1 MMKKIIVFMLIVFIN
16 VQPSHAVENGEK
28 EKGLSR
34 TVALFVGVEYPGCSG
49 FLYEPRIV
57 LTAAHCTVNQYPVTH
72 VGIPNNPTG
81 LKAEKVSVENI
92 LYPDNYNKNMQ
103 YENDFAVLILSKPI
117 LVQGTVNLLT
127 EEIKNKIENMNI
139 QVKIS
144 GYGEQNSGG
153 TTRET
158 IRDAHYMYGTLA
170 EISYEVKVLNN
181 ATGSVCSGDSGGP
194 NTITYNNQ
202 EIYIGATSHGWNQ
215 PNCGRWGGG
224 GQRVL
229 IFDPVYKHINL
240 IEKAKSIVGPSM
252 PIIQE
257 TKTSKVV
264 SSIIKKK
271 CIKLKNG
278 KCKK

>member
-16 VQPSHAVENGEK
+16 VQPSYAVENGEK
-28 EKGLSR
+28 EKSPSR
-34 TVALFVGVEYPGCSG
+34 VVALYMGQYPGCSG

-57 LTAAHCTVNQYPVTH
+57 LTAAHCTVNQYPVTS
-72 VGIPNNPTG
+72 VGLPNKPTG
-81 LKAEKVSVENI
+81 LDVERINVENV
-92 LYPDNYNKNMQ
+92 LLPENYNKQMQ
-103 YENDFAVLILSKPI
+103 YENDFAILILSRPI
-117 LVQGTVNLLT
+117 LVEGKINLLT
-127 EEIKNKIENMNI
+127 EEIKDRINNNV
-139 QVKIS
+139 QVRVA
-144 GYGEQNSGG
+144 GYGEQNSSG

-170 EISYEVKVLNN
+170 EISYEVKILNN

-224 GQRVL
+224 GQRIL

-240 IEKAKSIVGPSM
+240 IEKAKNIVGPSM

-264 SSIIKKK
+264 SPVIKKK